1 MPKPEQFDEKM
12 KAPIFIGGLDNSGKT
27 HLRLA
32 LSSHPNI
39 AMTRRSY
46 MWTRAYNRYGD
57 LSYQENFER
66 CLNAMLNRKDVRT
79 LQPDPERIRRE
90 FWQGEPTYARLFAL
104 LHEHFAEYVGKS
116 RWGEQEAG
124 IEQYTDEIFAAYPSA
139 RIIHMLRDP
148 RNRYDEMLRT
158 TPPTVRL
165 GRVGINTADWL
176 QSARLARRNSLRYP
190 KHYMVLAYESL
201 VSQPEDTL
209 GRVCAFIGEDYVPAM
224 LTLDGAISFGGG
236 NGPGSSSE
244 LETGVVEF
252 RLDGSRTMSPREV
265 AFMQVLAR
273 KEMTERGYV
282 AQKVR
287 FSPSEALLYYGLD
300 WPLSLMRVVIWRI
313 RPNHA
318 N

>member
-1 MPKPEQFDEKM
+1 M
-12 KAPIFIGGLDNSGKT
+12 KSPIFIGGLDNSGKT

-57 LSYQENFER
+57 LSERENFER
-66 CLNAMLNRKDVRT
+66 CLKALLSRKDVRT

-90 FWQGEPTYARLFAL
+90 FWQGELTYGRLFAL
-104 LHEHFAEYVGKS
+104 LHEHYAERLGRS

-124 IEQYTDEIFAAYPSA
+124 IEQYADEIFTAYPSA

-158 TPPTVRL
+158 TPPAVRL
-165 GRVGINTADWL
+165 GRVGINTTDWL
-176 QSARLARRNSLRYP
+176 QSARVAGRHQQRYP
-190 KHYMVLAYESL
+190 ENYMVLAYESL

-209 GRVCAFIGEDYVPAM
+209 RKVCAFLGEDYAPAM
-224 LTLDGAISFGGG
+224 LTLEGAIGFGEG
-236 NGPGSSSE
+236 NGTGGSSE
-244 LETGVVEF
+244 LEIGVVEF
-252 RLDGSRTMSPREV
+252 RLDGSHTVSPREV
-265 AFMQVLAR
+265 AFMQALAQ
-273 KEMTERGYV
+273 KEMTERGYTQ
-282 AQKVR
+282 AEVR
-287 FSPSEALLYYGLD
+287 FSPSEALLYYGID
-300 WPLSLMRVVIWRI
+300 WPFSLMRVVMQRI

>member
-1 MPKPEQFDEKM
+1 MPKPEPVDEKM

-32 LSSHPNI
+32 LSSHPDI
-39 AMTRRSY
+39 VMTRRSY
-46 MWTRAYNRYGD
+46 MWTRVYNRYGN
-57 LSYQENFER
+57 LSQQENFER
-66 CLNAMLNRKDVRT
+66 CLKALLSRKDVRA

-90 FWQGEPTYARLFAL
+90 FWQGEPTYGRLFAL
-104 LHEHFAEYVGKS
+104 LHEQYAERLGKS

-124 IEQYTDEIFAAYPSA
+124 IEQYADEIFAAYPSA
-139 RIIHMLRDP
+139 RMIHMLRDP

-158 TPPTVRL
+158 TPPRVRL
-165 GRVGINTADWL
+165 GRVGVNTSDWR
-176 QSARLARRNSLRYP
+176 QSARVAERNRQRYP
-190 KHYMVLAYESL
+190 ENYLVLAYESL

-209 GRVCAFIGEDYVPAM
+209 RKVCNFMGVDYVPAM
-224 LTLDGAISFGGG
+224 LTLDGAISFGDG
-236 NGPGSSSE
+236 NGAGYSAE
-244 LETGVVEF
+244 LEIGVVEF
-252 RLDGSRTMSPREV
+252 RLDGSQALSPREV
-265 AFMQVLAR
+265 AFMQTFAR

-287 FSPSEALLYYGLD
+287 FSASEALLYYGVD
-300 WPLSLMRVVIWRI
+300 WPLSLMRVLIQRI